1 MAKVEMVVKILG
13 TGCSRCRLL
22 EQKVR
27 EVAEKH
33 NVDCVIEK
41 VSELDQ
47 IMAYGIMMT
56 PGLVVNDIVKS
67 SGKIPK
73 DEQILQWLVE

>member
-33 NVDCVIEK
+33 NVDCVIEE

-56 PGLVVNDIVKS
+56 PGLVVNDVVKS

>member
-1 MAKVEMVVKILG
+1 MANVEMVVKILG

>member
-1 MAKVEMVVKILG
+1 MAELEMVVKILG

-33 NVDCVIEK
+33 NVNCAIEK
-41 VSELDQ
+41 VTEMDQ

-56 PGLVVNDIVKS
+56 PGLVVNDVVKS